1 MRFRFGQTSTFS
13 KLPCQR
19 QKNCRKPPQTKYQ
32 RRFHSCGVFSG
43 RAGAGRLVPVLP
55 RPPPPSTAGHG
66 RSGRPRFPGPWPE
79 SGSCCLFPGS
89 AASGLIRPRG
99 KWRSGSGRSQGSAC
113 RPAVAG
119 SRLPESDPA
128 GRPRCRLL
136 LRWGAVPAAGKE
148 TVLWALLALSRHFQ
162 HVRPP
167 SSRLL
172 PEAPDARAVARRP
185 SLPRL
190 VRRRPRECSSV
201 SSLRPRVSEPR
212 VGGTGS
218 RDPGSARSLPPSVGE
233 QPDAAPSCPR
243 SAEQPSIPADR
254 RADPRGRP
262 SHGLRGAGAFLPRNP
277 SSQTP
282 SSTLQIAEDE

>member
-1 MRFRFGQTSTFS
+1 MSFRFGQTSTFS

-89 AASGLIRPRG
+89 LESGLIRPRG

-162 HVRPP
+162 HVCPP

-218 RDPGSARSLPPSVGE
+218 RDPGLRPEPAPVCGRAARCGALLPAVGRAAVHPSR
-233 QPDAAPSCPR
+233 QA
-243 SAEQPSIPADR
+243 
-254 RADPRGRP
+254 GRP
-262 SHGLRGAGAFLPRNP
+262 PGTPVAWASGSRGVSAAEPQLPDP
-277 SSQTP
+277 ELHSP
-282 SSTLQIAEDE
+282 DC